1 MKKIYLGKN
10 AIVKKHGCCQK
21 QSKKSDTE
29 EVGFGGPL
37 GKAWSKGKEPLK
49 NMAISAAIGA
59 SFFSLCAGVVWLV
72 KRNLY
77 KSKRTAD
84 AEFENSKADS
94 KIKVI
99 KAKAEA
105 AKEAAKQAQL
115 QAEQEDPELKLKKQ
129 DKEVRYYVFNKL
141 GLDQTNTPAGE
152 PVYARRSEE
161 KGYSRPRLVGRLV
174 SMGDRLFVVSEPGVG
189 KSVLAFQMAD
199 DIAEGRE
206 SKLFHEPEGHQPPQ
220 SVYYWD
226 AEMDSDDIKER
237 YPEGL
242 SGNLVRFPNATYRDG
257 FYLLKHIFDVVS
269 PLTTSATI
277 FLDNWKA
284 LCSRIDAYSFLT
296 GLGNLQEQ
304 FMEKGARLTI
314 IIVIHTTKEAIKKG
328 EVDLG
333 DVAGSA
339 QITRAAKNVLF
350 VNPTKSEEV
359 VELHDAKHR
368 TSKKKT
374 DSIVVLRGGVG
385 TEKNLHFEALEN
397 VMEEESIQKLM
408 KELDAGS
415 DAQKGPGA
423 PQKISDEDAE
433 AIAERLDAGENA
445 KELAEEFNV
454 CENTINN
461 RAKPYRKGKK

>member
-1 MKKIYLGKN
+1 MSNKNSNRDGWRGFWFAVLTAVSTGGIHYFFFRCRQNYYFKKN
-10 AIVKKHGCCQK
+10 EEERRKKQ
-21 QSKKSDTE
+21 E
-29 EVGFGGPL
+29 E
-37 GKAWSKGKEPLK
+37 EQQQ
-49 NMAISAAIGA
+49 
-59 SFFSLCAGVVWLV
+59 
-72 KRNLY
+72 
-77 KSKRTAD
+77 
-84 AEFENSKADS
+84 
-94 KIKVI
+94 
-99 KAKAEA
+99 AEA
-105 AKEAAKQAQL
+105 QRKSE
-115 QAEQEDPELKLKKQ
+115 EDDPEVKLKKR
-129 DKEVRYYVFNKL
+129 DKEVRAYVFSKL

-152 PVYARRSEE
+152 PVYSRRAEE

-206 SKLFHEPEGHQPPQ
+206 SKLFQEPEGHQPPQ
-220 SVYYWD
+220 PVYYWD
-226 AEMDSDDIKER
+226 AEMDSDDMKER

-242 SGNLVRFPNATYRDG
+242 SGNLIRFPNATYRDG

-284 LCSRIDAYSFLT
+284 LCARIDAYSFLT

-304 FMEKGARLTI
+304 FIEKGVRLTI

-350 VNPTKSEEV
+350 VNPTKSERV

-368 TSKKKT
+368 TSKKKM
-374 DSIVVLRGGVG
+374 DSIVVLCGGVG
-385 TEKNLHFEALEN
+385 TDENLHFEALEN
-397 VMEEESIQKLM
+397 VMDGEEIQDVLNGWDGTKKRFKTQGKYTPEEEQEAVRLYEEFKNLR
-408 KELDAGS
+408 KV
-415 DAQKGPGA
+415 
-423 PQKISDEDAE
+423 AE
-433 AIAERLDAGENA
+433 AFNKKHPGNTMCHQTVKNIVGRYHAE
-445 KELAEEFNV
+445 
-454 CENTINN
+454 
-461 RAKPYRKGKK
+461 KGKEAQDPDPDQQQ